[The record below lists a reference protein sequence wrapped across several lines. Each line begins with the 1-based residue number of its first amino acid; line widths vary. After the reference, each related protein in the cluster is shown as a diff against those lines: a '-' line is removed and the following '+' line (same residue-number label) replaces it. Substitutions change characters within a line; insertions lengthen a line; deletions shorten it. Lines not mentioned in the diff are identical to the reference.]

1 MNLSANMLRYNMKIN
16 TNIRAARA
24 KMENKKGFTLIELL
38 VVISII
44 AVLMSIL
51 MPSLQKV
58 RQMAKLTICQSNLKQ
73 ISQAA
78 ILYASEMD
86 GKFPPSIVLRENQ
99 NGFNWPSFMAYQPN
113 STFPEDHPLT
123 DPEQRILANYL
134 GERVGDGEI
143 FYCPLS
149 PPSHREY
156 IVNLYAD
163 IDYPNTSGFGSY
175 TCSYGIYW
183 GGYAFYT
190 QNMTKKIEYAK
201 NLSSKPTDILCAD
214 ISYTA
219 RDAEVSATHK
229 FQGASEGNSA
239 GVWKSSA
246 VRSGVDFITSSQFKT
261 NYVFLDGHVE
271 TVKGDKTEWMTTTP
285 NSDYNRFYFPEIST
299 RR

>member
-1 MNLSANMLRYNMKIN
+1 MG
-16 TNIRAARA
+16 
-24 KMENKKGFTLIELL
+24 NKKGFTLIELL

-73 ISQAA
+73 IAQAA

-86 GKFPPSIVLRENQ
+86 GKFPPSIVLRQ
-99 NGFNWPSFMAYQPN
+99 DQSSFNWPSFMAYQPT
-113 STFPEDHPLT
+113 STFPENHPLT
-123 DPEQRILANYL
+123 NPEQRILSNYL

-156 IVNLYAD
+156 IVNLYDD
-163 IDYPNTSGFGSY
+163 INYPNTSGFGSY

-183 GGYAFYT
+183 GGYTFYT
-190 QNMTKKIEYAK
+190 QDSTKEIVYAK

-214 ISYTA
+214 ITYTA
-219 RDAEVSATHK
+219 RDSEVSATHK
-229 FQGASEGNSA
+229 FDGGTESNSA
-239 GVWKSSA
+239 GIWKSSS
-246 VRSGVDFITSSQFKT
+246 VRTGVDAITSSNFKT
-261 NYVFLDGHVE
+261 DYVFLDGHVE
-271 TVKGDKTEWMTTTP
+271 SVKGNDTDWLATTP